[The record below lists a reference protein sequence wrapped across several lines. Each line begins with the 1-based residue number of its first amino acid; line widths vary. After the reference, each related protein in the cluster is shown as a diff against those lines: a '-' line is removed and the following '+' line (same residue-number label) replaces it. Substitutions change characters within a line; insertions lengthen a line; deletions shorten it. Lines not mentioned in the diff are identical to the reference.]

1 MNYLLLKLVNSK
13 LLPTMFRNFPKHG
26 VPFLINA
33 CILFFFF
40 LSVLPCLAQ
49 TYDAFLEPNKIVDI
63 SSPYRGR
70 ISVIHVREGDQVKTG
85 QLLAEL
91 DSQVLKAQLASAG
104 EAAQFHGRVDSA
116 KAMVSMRKDR
126 YAMLKELEKS
136 GNARPQE
143 MTRGRTDLVI
153 ARAELLGARE
163 DQKLKKLEAD
173 IIRARIEENKL
184 RSPVD
189 GVVTKIYK
197 EEAELIGGTEQQGFI
212 TVVQLDPLQ
221 VQFHLPPDIA
231 AKLAVGNELTV
242 EVDANPISAEI
253 AFVSPIINAQSG
265 TIEVQLR
272 IKNKEHRLASGRRCI
287 FKDTVADKKIPKNT
301 ELQNVEPQR

>member
-1 MNYLLLKLVNSK
+1 
-13 LLPTMFRNFPKHG
+13 MFRKTPKHG
-26 VPFLINA
+26 VPFLVNV
-33 CILFFFF
+33 CLLFF
-40 LSVLPCLAQ
+40 LSAIPCLAQ
-49 TYDAFLEPNKIVDI
+49 TYDAFLEPNRIVDI

-70 ISVIHVREGDQVKTG
+70 ISVIHVRDGDQVKTG

-104 EAAQFHGRVDSA
+104 EAALFHGRVDSA
-116 KAMVSMRKDR
+116 IAMVSMRKNR

-143 MTRGRTDLVI
+143 MARGRTDLII
-153 ARAELLGARE
+153 ARAELLGAKE

-221 VQFHLPPDIA
+221 AQFHLPPDIA
-231 AKLAVGNELTV
+231 ANLTVGSEIVV
-242 EVDANPISAEI
+242 EVDSNPISAEI
-253 AFVSPIINAQSG
+253 DFISPIINAQSG
-265 TIEVQLR
+265 TIEVRLT
-272 IKNKEHRLASGRRCI
+272 IENKEHLLASGRRCI
-287 FKDTVADKKIPKNT
+287 FKDPVVNEQILQNT
-301 ELQNVEPQR
+301 E

>member
-1 MNYLLLKLVNSK
+1 MNYLLLKLVSSK
-13 LLPTMFRNFPKHG
+13 LFSTMFRNYPKHG
-26 VPFLINA
+26 VSFLVFA
-33 CILFFFF
+33 CLLSLFF
-40 LSVLPCLAQ
+40 LSAIPCLAQ
-49 TYDAFLEPNKIVDI
+49 TYDAFLEPNRIVDI

-70 ISVIHVREGDQVKTG
+70 ISDIHVREGALVKAG

-91 DSQVLKAQLASAG
+91 DTEVLKAQLASAG
-104 EAAQFHGRVDSA
+104 EAARFHGRVDSA

-143 MTRGRTDLVI
+143 MTRGRTDLII
-153 ARAELLGARE
+153 ARAELLAAKE
-163 DQKLKKLEAD
+163 TQKLKNLEAD

-221 VQFHLPPDIA
+221 AQFHLPPDIA
-231 AKLAVGNELTV
+231 AGLTVGNELIV
-242 EVDANPISAEI
+242 EVDANPVNAEVDFI
-253 AFVSPIINAQSG
+253 SPIINAQSG
-265 TIEVQLR
+265 TIEVRLT
-272 IKNKEHRLASGRRCI
+272 IENKEHRLASGRRCI
-287 FKDTVADKKIPKNT
+287 FKDTTVDEKVPQNT
-301 ELQNVEPQR
+301 E

>member
-1 MNYLLLKLVNSK
+1 MNYLLLLSVNSK
-13 LLPTMFRNFPKHG
+13 LLSTMFRSLPKHG
-26 VPFLINA
+26 VFSL
-33 CILFFFF
+33 LFFLFA
-40 LSVLPCLAQ
+40 SSCLAQ
-49 TYDAFLEPNKIVDI
+49 TYDAFLEPNRIVDI

-70 ISVIHVREGDQVKTG
+70 ISVIHVREGDHVQTG

-91 DSQVLKAQLASAG
+91 DTRVLKAQLASAAG
-104 EAAQFHGRVDSA
+104 AALFHGHVDSA
-116 KAMVSMRKDR
+116 VAMVTMRKNR
-126 YAMLKELEKS
+126 YAMLKDLEKS

-143 MTRGRTDLVI
+143 MTRGRTDLIV

-197 EEAELIGGTEQQGFI
+197 EEAELIGGSDQQGFI

-221 VQFHLPPDIA
+221 AQFHLPPDIA
-231 AKLAVGNELTV
+231 KTLSVGSEIVV
-242 EVDANPISAEI
+242 EVDSYPVSADVDFI
-253 AFVSPIINAQSG
+253 SPIINAQSG
-265 TIEVQLR
+265 TVEVRLTIE
-272 IKNKEHRLASGRRCI
+272 NKEHLLASGKRCI
-287 FKDTVADKKIPKNT
+287 FKDPIESKQILQNT
-301 ELQNVEPQR
+301 E